1 MKLILH
7 ILFFFTISTNLLS
20 QSKESQVRAIYLDS
34 TWAETTEENHKYIR
48 VVEDYFSN
56 KNIYVFK
63 DYFKSKKLC
72 MIGGSSDKDILKRE
86 GQFIYYYENG
96 NKKAVVNYS
105 KNNKTGIE
113 YRWYENG
120 NIKAELDHSKIKDA
134 DVDFKINNYWNPQQE
149 QKVISGNGSVDYS
162 DENQEDIGE
171 VKDGLP
177 DGIWK
182 GKNLKRKFSYIEN
195 YRKGKF
201 ISGISTDSQGIEH
214 QYKHLE
220 IRPEPKKGIKDFY
233 QYIGKNYKKTENAIA
248 NKISGKLVLSFIID
262 KDGSITEP
270 KILKSLGYG
279 LDEEAIR
286 VITNYN
292 GWIPGQQKGINV
304 RALYSI
310 PITVSN

>member
-20 QSKESQVRAIYLDS
+20 QSKESPVRAIYLDS